1 MADTITLGGAS
12 YTLRAMTA
20 DDKAAILAFAG
31 SLPPHDLLFL
41 RRDITKRKVVD
52 AWIAQ
57 TEAGT
62 FETVLA
68 EEDGRIVGCAALYT
82 DPLSWSPHVG
92 EVRVLV
98 ATTARQHGLGRALI
112 ERCFRIALGKGLRKL
127 TAQMTVDQKGA
138 ITVFEELGFRGEAL
152 LRDHVCDTD
161 GALHDIVILSC
172 DVERATGQ
180 LEALG
185 MAEQV

>member
-1 MADTITLGGAS
+1 MAETIPVGEVS
-12 YTLRAMTA
+12 YTLRTMTA

-31 SLPPHDLLFL
+31 SLSPHDLLFL
-41 RRDITKRKVVD
+41 RRDITKRRVVD

-57 TEAGT
+57 TEAGS
-62 FETVLA
+62 FETLLA
-68 EEDGRIVGCAALYT
+68 EQDGKIVGCSALYT

-112 ERCFRIALGKGLRKL
+112 ERCFRIALGKGLKKL

-152 LRDHVCDTD
+152 LRDHVRDAD

-172 DVERATGQ
+172 DVERATSQ

-185 MAEQV
+185 VADRV